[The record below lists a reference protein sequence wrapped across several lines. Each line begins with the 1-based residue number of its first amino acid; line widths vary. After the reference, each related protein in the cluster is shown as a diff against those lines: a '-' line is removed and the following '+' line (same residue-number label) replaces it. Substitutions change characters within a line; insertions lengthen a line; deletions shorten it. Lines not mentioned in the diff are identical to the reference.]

1 MRFDL
6 LFGILRSRFWLVASI
21 VAITTLMA
29 ITGSL
34 LMSKRYSAATT
45 VYVDANTST
54 RCPVWRRPPVRPSA
68 TCWPARPS

>member
-34 LMSKRYSAATT
+34 LSGVGRSMVNSLAWLR
-45 VYVDANTST
+45 D
-54 RCPVWRRPPVRPSA
+54 
-68 TCWPARPS
+68 

>member
-45 VYVDANTST
+45 VYVDANTVD
-54 RCPVWRRPPVRPSA
+54 PVWQRPPVRPSA